1 MKNYLLRKGF
11 FLVLLS
17 LLFTT
22 GCTKLDETLSGRV
35 TPDNFF
41 KTEAEVLSALAGVY
55 SNMGFAV
62 NGGNAWRLLHLGTD
76 EFIIVARSDGR
87 WLDGSVY
94 IEFFEHKWTPINNRL
109 TSYSDIFRTI
119 GSANAVLEGMQ
130 SSPNV
135 GNLKAQIAEAK
146 ALRAYAYFY
155 AMDLWGNVPIV
166 TTARIEPTNLPTN
179 STRKQVFDFVV
190 SELTAAAADLPSVK
204 TVSRT
209 AYYPRMTKEAAWS
222 ILALTYLNGEVFAG
236 QPYWTEC
243 IDMCDKVI
251 SSGGYS
257 LTANYV
263 DNFVPA
269 NEGSPEFIY
278 AVSQDPAKS
287 AGSNNFA
294 QRTLHD
300 SHRFRY
306 NLPFTPQNGFNI
318 VEEAYNRFE
327 AQDVRRSMILS
338 GPQYMADGVTPLKNI
353 AGTANLVLV
362 PIANPKNAAENEGYR
377 LMKWQPDNTWV
388 NGGASNDVATIR
400 YAEILLTKAEALMR
414 SGGSAATALGLVN
427 QVRVRS
433 KASLLSS
440 LALNDILDE
449 RGRELMWEGTR
460 RRDMIRF
467 GTFFTWRPFWKPDV
481 TPAFRGLL
489 PIPAGELG
497 ANPKLKQ
504 NPGY

>member
-1 MKNYLLRKGF
+1 MKNYLIHKS
-11 FLVLLS
+11 FLVLLMS
-17 LLFTT
+17 LLLSM
-22 GCTKLDETLSGRV
+22 GCTKVDEKLYGRV

-41 KTEAEVLSALAGVY
+41 KTDAEVLAALAGVY

-62 NGGNAWRLLHLGTD
+62 NGGNLWRLLHLGTD

-94 IEFFEHKWTPINNRL
+94 IEFFEHKWTAINNRL
-109 TSYSDIFRTI
+109 GSYSDVFRTI

-130 SSPNV
+130 SSPNKD
-135 GNLKAQIAEAK
+135 NLKAQIAEARGV
-146 ALRAYAYFY
+146 RAYAYFY
-155 AMDLWGNVPIV
+155 AMDLWGNVPLV

-179 STRKQVFDFVV
+179 ATRKEVFDFVV
-190 SELTAAAADLPSVK
+190 SELNAASIDLPSVK
-204 TVSRT
+204 TVNKTS
-209 AYYPRMTKEAAWS
+209 YYPRMTKEAAYA

-236 QPYWTEC
+236 KAYWAEC
-243 IDMCDKVI
+243 IDMCDKVTA
-251 SSGGYS
+251 GGYT
-257 LTANYV
+257 LTPNYIS
-263 DNFVPA
+263 NFVPV

-278 AVSQDPAKS
+278 AISQDPSKS

-300 SHRFRY
+300 SHRFKY
-306 NLPFTPQNGFNI
+306 NLPFIPQNGFNI
-318 VEEAYNRFE
+318 VEDAYNRFE
-327 AQDVRRSMILS
+327 AQDVRRSLILA
-338 GPQYMADGVTPLKNI
+338 GPQFAADGVTPLKNI

-362 PIANPKNAAENEGYR
+362 PITSPKNAAENEGYR

-400 YAEILLTKAEALMR
+400 YAEILLTKAEAILR
-414 SGGSAATALGLVN
+414 SGGAAGTALGLVN

-433 KASLLSS
+433 SATP
-440 LALNDILDE
+440 LATVTLNNILDE

-467 GTFFTWRPFWKPDV
+467 GTFFTWTPAWKPAV

-489 PIPAGELG
+489 PIPAAELG

-504 NPGY
+504 NTGY